1 MIARPNR
8 PRRTLSIVDR
18 RTRGLFLDRWGTLLV
33 TPQRGFAEHP
43 DELVFF
49 DGALDALFRAQQA
62 GFGLY
67 LLGNEDAV
75 AQGKLSDEAWKEVQG
90 ALHRRLAAHGL
101 DLKRDYSCVDHPQGR
116 GSHQQDSV
124 YLLPNTG
131 AFHHSVHFDNL
142 ALEHSWVIG
151 DSTVELAAGWRAGTH
166 IAAVK
171 TGVGLADRTFE
182 VDPPVVGRDLT
193 GVLSE
198 LVRAATTLRWS

>member
-8 PRRTLSIVDR
+8 PRRALSIVDR

-33 TPQRGFAEHP
+33 TPARGYAERP
-43 DELVFF
+43 DELVFV

-62 GFGLY
+62 GFSVY
-67 LLGNEDAV
+67 LFGNEDAV
-75 AQGKLSDEAWKEVQG
+75 AQGLLSDEAWKEVQG
-90 ALHRRLAAHGL
+90 ALHQRLAAHGL

-116 GSHQQDSV
+116 GAHQQDSV

-131 AFHHSVHFDNL
+131 AFHHAVHFDNL

-151 DSTVELAAGWRAGTH
+151 DSTVELAAGWRAGAH
-166 IAAVK
+166 VAAVK
-171 TGVGLADRTFE
+171 TGRGLADRTFE

-193 GVLSE
+193 AVLNE